1 MEALGWMQL
10 DNRDERGANLKREGI
25 ARCMQRYEGSKID
38 KPCPCPRPGF
48 YIIYCHFLPQQTAL
62 SELCEEILD
71 MCCSR
76 TVEKFGRNAC
86 DNMTIIIVV
95 FDIVSLI

>member
-1 MEALGWMQL
+1 
-10 DNRDERGANLKREGI
+10 
-25 ARCMQRYEGSKID
+25 
-38 KPCPCPRPGF
+38 
-48 YIIYCHFLPQQTAL
+48 
-62 SELCEEILD
+62 

-95 FDIVSLI
+95 FDIVSLIDVYLSKFFMCRRLERCILCESLSLVHFPEIWLVNTQVMIL

>member
-1 MEALGWMQL
+1 M
-10 DNRDERGANLKREGI
+10 
-25 ARCMQRYEGSKID
+25 
-38 KPCPCPRPGF
+38 
-48 YIIYCHFLPQQTAL
+48 L

-86 DNMTIIIVV
+86 DNMTIIIIV
-95 FDIVSLI
+95 FDIVSLKN